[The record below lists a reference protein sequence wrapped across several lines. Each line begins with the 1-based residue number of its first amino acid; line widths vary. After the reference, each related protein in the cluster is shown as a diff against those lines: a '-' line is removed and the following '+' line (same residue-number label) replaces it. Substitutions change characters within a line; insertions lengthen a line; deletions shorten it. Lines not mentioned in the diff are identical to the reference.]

1 MDMYK
6 IKSLKALQVLFFL
19 FAGAWVHAQQ
29 DPVDSLKAV
38 LQETEA
44 DSLKVNILNE
54 LGDYLYASD
63 PAEAI
68 KYGRLAKSLAESSNY
83 KEGLAFAYKNIG
95 LGHYLLGDFTEAL
108 ENWDPSLA
116 LYQELGD
123 DKMVANLLSNR
134 GSIFYTTGNSV
145 QAIENYLQALK
156 LAEQVDDSLRIGT
169 LYNNIGLVY
178 LEQSATLDLSRD
190 YCIQAVAMGE
200 SLRDTNVDAQNIQ
213 RLLAVGYLNL
223 GQIYMKKEV
232 FDSSLH
238 YYDKALD
245 VISNGANISTVY
257 NDIGSIYALQNDFPT
272 ALKYQFD
279 ALELAKRENALYQE
293 TSVLLGLGSTYE
305 QQGSLKQALEYYQQA
320 RDLAEEIGLDSEL
333 SMAYK
338 GMSDTYA
345 ALSNYKNA
353 FKYINLHIELDN
365 AALQEDNERRTN
377 TLMFSYQLD
386 KKQNEITLLEQQT
399 EIEQLRNKR
408 QKAISISVGGVGL
421 LLLVLAGGLYS
432 RMRFIRR
439 TNQKIQAQKDEIESQ
454 RDEIQAARDKIQ
466 EQHDTVYSQ
475 KEMITDSIS
484 YAERI
489 QSALLP
495 SKSILDQMMGD
506 YFVILKPKD
515 IVSGDFYW
523 VKEVQN
529 HVVIVGADC
538 TGHGVPGAFMS
549 MLGMTLLN
557 GLINDRCFDAPS
569 AILENLRHKIKVMLD
584 QDGASDEQKDGMDVA
599 LAILNKKTREIH
611 FAGANNPLYIV
622 RNKELGT
629 GKDLEPFASKE
640 NEQFQLFEIK
650 GDKQPVG
657 THWEETPF
665 TTHSIR
671 LKEQDSFYLFSDGYI
686 DQFGGEKR
694 KKFMSGN
701 FKKLLLSVQEESM
714 DKQAQILE
722 ETFESWRGDVEQIDD
737 VSVIGVKI

>member
-1 MDMYK
+1 L
-6 IKSLKALQVLFFL
+6 IIFSS
-19 FAGAWVHAQQ
+19 AWVLAQQ
-29 DPVDSLKAV
+29 GPVDSLKAV
-38 LQETEA
+38 LQQTEV
-44 DSLKVNILNE
+44 DTLKVNVLNE
-54 LGDYLYASD
+54 LADYLYASD
-63 PAEAI
+63 PEEAI
-68 KYGRLAKSLAESSNY
+68 RYGMLAKDLAEKSNY
-83 KEGLAFAYKNIG
+83 KPGMAYAFKNMG
-95 LGHYLLGDFTEAL
+95 LGHYMLGDFTEAL

-134 GSIFYTTGNSV
+134 GSVLYTTGNSV
-145 QAIENYLQALK
+145 QAVDYYLRALK
-156 LAEQVDDSLRIGT
+156 IAEQVDDSLRIGT
-169 LYNNIGLVY
+169 LLLNIGLVY
-178 LEQSATLDLSRD
+178 LEQPATLNQARD
-190 YCIQAVAMGE
+190 YCIRAVDLGE
-200 SLRDTNVDAQNIQ
+200 SIGNT
-213 RLLAVGYLNL
+213 RLTGVGYLNL
-223 GQIYMKKEV
+223 GQIYMGKEAY
-232 FDSSLH
+232 DSALY
-238 YYDKALD
+238 YYDQALD
-245 VISNGANISTVY
+245 VISSGANISTIY
-257 NDIGSIYALQNDFPT
+257 NDIGSIYSKQNEFPT

-279 ALELAKRENALYQE
+279 ALDLARNENAQYQE
-293 TSVLLGLGSTYE
+293 TSALLGLASTYE
-305 QQGSLKQALEYYQQA
+305 QQGNLSQAIGYYQQA
-320 RDLAEEIGLDSEL
+320 RDLAETTGLDPEL

-338 GMSDTYA
+338 GMADTYA
-345 ALSNYKNA
+345 ALSDYRNA

-365 AALQEDNERRTN
+365 ATLQKENENKTN

-386 KKQNEITLLEQQT
+386 KKQDEIALLEQDK
-399 EIEQLRNKR
+399 EIEQLKSKR
-408 QKAISISVGGVGL
+408 QRAMLFSIAGVGL

-432 RMRFIRR
+432 RMNFIRR
-439 TNQKIQAQKDEIESQ
+439 TNRQIQAQKEEIESQ

-466 EQHDTVYSQ
+466 EQHDMVYSQ

-495 SKSILDQMMGD
+495 SKNILDEMMGE

-523 VKEVQN
+523 VKEVQD
-529 HVVIVGADC
+529 HIVIVGADC

-569 AILENLRHKIKVMLD
+569 AILDSLRHKIKVMLD

-599 LAILNKKTREIH
+599 LAILNKKTREVH

-629 GKDLEPFASKE
+629 GKDLEAFASKE

-665 TTHSIR
+665 TTHSIP
-671 LKEQDSFYLFSDGYI
+671 LLEKDSIYLFSDGFI

-714 DKQAQILE
+714 DQQARILE
-722 ETFESWRGDVEQIDD
+722 ETFESWRGEVEQIDD

>member
-1 MDMYK
+1 MSK
-6 IKSLKALQVLFFL
+6 RKSLKALQVFL
-19 FAGAWVHAQQ
+19 FVAASAWVHAQQ
-29 DPVDSLKAV
+29 NPVDSLKAV
-38 LQETEA
+38 LQETYK
-44 DSLKVNILNE
+44 DTLKVNVLNE
-54 LGDYLYASD
+54 LADQLYVFE
-63 PAEAI
+63 PEEAI
-68 KYGRLAKSLAESSNY
+68 RYGRLAKNLAESINY
-83 KEGLAFAYKNIG
+83 REGLAFAYKNIG
-95 LGHYLLGDFTEAL
+95 LGHYMLSDYQEAL

-116 LYQELGD
+116 LYEELGD

-134 GSIFYTTGNSV
+134 GSVFYTTGNSV
-145 QAIENYLQALK
+145 QAIEYYVRALK
-156 LAEQVDDSLRIGT
+156 IAEEVNDSLRIGT
-169 LYNNIGLVY
+169 LLLNIGLVY
-178 LEQSATLDLSRD
+178 MKQPATLDQARD
-190 YCIQAVAMGE
+190 YCIRAVAMGE
-200 SLRDTNVDAQNIQ
+200 SIGNT
-213 RLLAVGYLNL
+213 RLTGVGYLNL
-223 GQIYMKKEV
+223 GQIYMGKETY
-232 FDSSLH
+232 DSALY
-238 YYDKALD
+238 YYDQALD
-245 VISNGANISTVY
+245 VISSGANISTIY
-257 NDIGSIYALQNDFPT
+257 NDIGSIYAKQNEFPT

-279 ALELAKRENALYQE
+279 ALDLAQNENAQYQE
-293 TSVLLGLGSTYE
+293 TSALLGLASTYE
-305 QQGSLKQALEYYQQA
+305 QQGELAQAISYYQQA
-320 RDLAEEIGLDSEL
+320 VELAQETGLDPEL

-345 ALSNYKNA
+345 ALSDYRNA

-365 AALQEDNERRTN
+365 ATLQKENENKTN

-386 KKQNEITLLEQQT
+386 KKQDEIALLEQDK
-399 EIEQLRNKR
+399 EIEQLKSKR
-408 QKAISISVGGVGL
+408 QRAILISIGGVGIL
-421 LLLVLAGGLYS
+421 LLILAGGLYN

-454 RDEIQAARDKIQ
+454 RDQIEAARDKIQ
-466 EQHDTVYSQ
+466 EQHDMVYSQ

-495 SKSILDQMMGD
+495 SKSVLDQMMGD

-523 VKEVQN
+523 VKEVQD
-529 HVVIVGADC
+529 HLVIVGADC

-569 AILENLRHKIKVMLD
+569 AILDKLRQKIKVMLD

-599 LAILNKKTREIH
+599 LAILNKKTREVH

-622 RNKELGT
+622 RHKELGV
-629 GKDLEPFASKE
+629 GKDLEAFASKE
-640 NEQFQLFEIK
+640 NGKFQLFEIK

-665 TTHSIR
+665 TTHSIY
-671 LKEQDSFYLFSDGYI
+671 LKEKDSIYMFSDGFI

-701 FKKLLLSVQEESM
+701 FKNLLLSVQDESM
-714 DKQAQILE
+714 DKQARILE
-722 ETFESWRGDVEQIDD
+722 ETFESWRGDIEQIDD